1 MILGLI
7 RFDSLFSEGSAH
19 LKNFS
24 IVETSLCSDFSL
36 VFLFDKLN
44 TICLI

>member
-7 RFDSLFSEGSAH
+7 RFDFLFSEGSAH

-24 IVETSLCSDFSL
+24 IVVTSLCL
-36 VFLFDKLN
+36 VLF
-44 TICLI
+44 IGYSP